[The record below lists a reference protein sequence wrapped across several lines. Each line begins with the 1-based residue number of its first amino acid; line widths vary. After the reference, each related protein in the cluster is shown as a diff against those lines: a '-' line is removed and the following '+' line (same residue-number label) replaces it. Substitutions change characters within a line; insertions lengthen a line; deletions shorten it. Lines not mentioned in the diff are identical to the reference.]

1 MAGKTYKLTAT
12 LSTGEEMDC
21 GTFTAPQGPQ
31 GEAGANGVSINIG
44 TYRGSTNA
52 YVSSTTRWTIDNLSG
67 SPEIGD
73 TLYVIHENYDN
84 GKTFTCL
91 GTVISRSST
100 QATVHYTYVVETTGA
115 QGQQGERGPQG
126 PRGETGPAWGATR
139 TYLTVIT
146 DSGTVNIPSGYSFI
160 EILVQDDGADSKTPF
175 LISRATL
182 MDTSIAEQ
190 IKLPSIDG
198 INDNIYLYATNSTT
212 VYCNSGF
219 SGFSVR
225 FYGIR

>member
-1 MAGKTYKLTAT
+1 MADKTYKLTAT
-12 LSTGEEMDC
+12 LSTGEEIDC

-31 GEAGANGVSINIG
+31 GSTIIG
-44 TYRGSTNA
+44 HVTASYIPEVTDEEYLSFE
-52 YVSSTTRWTIDNLSG
+52 SLSG
-67 SPEIGD
+67 VPAVGD
-73 TLYVIHENYDN
+73 TIIVVWSARNGNSALVTAEVIDVNTSGDGELTIIVNSVTN
-84 GKTFTCL
+84 TRG
-91 GTVISRSST
+91 
-100 QATVHYTYVVETTGA
+100 ATGA
-115 QGQQGERGPQG
+115 QGPQGPQG
-126 PRGETGPAWGATR
+126 ATGPAWEATR
-139 TYLTVIT
+139 TYLTKIT
-146 DSGTVNIPSGYSFI
+146 SSGPVNIPSGYSFI
-160 EILVQDDGADSKTPF
+160 EILVQDDGADTKTPF

>member
-1 MAGKTYKLTAT
+1 MADKTYKLTAT
-12 LSTGEEMDC
+12 LSTGEEIDC
-21 GTFTAPQGPQ
+21 GTFIA
-31 GEAGANGVSINIG
+31 
-44 TYRGSTNA
+44 
-52 YVSSTTRWTIDNLSG
+52 
-67 SPEIGD
+67 
-73 TLYVIHENYDN
+73 
-84 GKTFTCL
+84 
-91 GTVISRSST
+91 
-100 QATVHYTYVVETTGA
+100 
-115 QGQQGERGPQG
+115 PQG
-126 PRGETGPAWGATR
+126 PRGETGPQGPKGDPGPRGPRGNPGSLGPQGPKGDPGAQGPQGPKGDPGAQGPAWEATR
-139 TYLTVIT
+139 TYLTEIT
-146 DSGTVNIPSGYSFI
+146 SSGPVNIPSGYSFI